1 MYFIIYLCLI
11 IESRKYKIVHRQ
23 KHICEYMLNSVKMK
37 SIIFQISD
45 GIKLFIDKQTHFHV
59 TNEAKI

>member
-1 MYFIIYLCLI
+1 
-11 IESRKYKIVHRQ
+11 
-23 KHICEYMLNSVKMK
+23 MLNSVKMK